1 MIWCSQLQV
10 TLFLV
15 LTWLPPPP
23 PSSSSP
29 SPPPCVSGAPSA
41 SPPWLCAGLPGRPA
55 ASPAS
60 PSAPDEATGCAT
72 RQRDTKD
79 TASLQTRCCDQTQKH
94 DCMQASN
101 KTAERIVS
109 KLVSTCGVGLKKRSI
124 WCKTVQRQSFQ
135 TCRTDVKESAH
146 KLANTQMC
154 RLSIQYVCVLPSGCI
169 LFIQKTQAR
178 NSTERK

>member
-109 KLVSTCGVGLKKRSI
+109 KLVSTCGVGLKKKEYLMQNSTKTI
-124 WCKTVQRQSFQ
+124 IPNMQNWCKRVSPQTGKHTNVQ
-135 TCRTDVKESAH
+135 VKHS
-146 KLANTQMC
+146 
-154 RLSIQYVCVLPSGCI
+154 VCVCFTLRVHPVY
-169 LFIQKTQAR
+169 
-178 NSTERK
+178 TENTG